1 MCISVN
7 LSHLSFA
14 DDIVVFTDGTPL
26 SLNGMLAVFQNFA
39 RMSGLCINVQK
50 STVFAAGRGK
60 RTLEEAAGRA
70 GLSTSALPIKYLG
83 LPLTTKTMTHSDYE
97 PLLVKIHNRFL
108 SWTSKALAY
117 AGRLQLINSVIAS
130 MTNSGV
136 QLFAC
141 FKDASMKLRV
151 CVLHSYGVV
160 HKISPLKLKSL
171 GMKSAIGKRKEVLG
185 GDRGRL
191 KLGIAR
197 SATISEVM
205 VGSEWHFRSTRDIQ
219 VDNMIRQVKD
229 FRVVLQ
235 SNVEDVALWKRG
247 NDVYGRDFSSFLT
260 LDMILL
266 RREPAPWHNLI

>member
-1 MCISVN
+1 
-7 LSHLSFA
+7 
-14 DDIVVFTDGTPL
+14 
-26 SLNGMLAVFQNFA
+26 
-39 RMSGLCINVQK
+39 MSGLRINVAK
-50 STVFAAGRGK
+50 STVFDAGRGK
-60 RTLEEAAGRA
+60 QELQNEAEVC
-70 GLSTSALPIKYLG
+70 GLLISALPIKYLG

-171 GMKSAIGKRKEVLG
+171 GMKSTIGKRKEVLG

-260 LDMILL
+260 LDMIRL